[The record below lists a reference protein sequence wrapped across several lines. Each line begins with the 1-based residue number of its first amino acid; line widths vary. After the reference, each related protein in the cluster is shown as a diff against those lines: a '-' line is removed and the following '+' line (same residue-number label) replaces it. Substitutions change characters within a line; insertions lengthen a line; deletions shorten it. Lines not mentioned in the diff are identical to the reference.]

1 MAPDYK
7 DYYKTLDVAKGATQE
22 EVSKAYKK
30 LAKKYHPD
38 LNPGNSSA
46 EEKFKDITEAYEV
59 LKDEEK
65 RRLYDQL
72 GPDWQNAAYGNG
84 FGGGSPFSG
93 QNVRFNF
100 GGQSF
105 GGGQSFEGS
114 GFSDF
119 FETLFG
125 NAAGGGAGG
134 AAGSGGSFGANPFGN
149 ASARAQRGRD
159 AEVEIEI
166 PLESAFNGGERSVTI
181 QSPQGVRT
189 LKVNIPA
196 GVREGAKLR
205 LSGQGHPGMAS
216 AGDLYLKIRFAAH
229 PQFTVEGKNIVYDAH
244 VMPWTAVLGGK
255 IRVPTLEGEVELNL
269 PAESDSGRKMRL
281 RGKGLGSPAVPAE
294 RGDLLVRV
302 GIDCPKN
309 LTDTQRDMWKK
320 LAAEDSANP
329 TDATEGE

>member
-1 MAPDYK
+1 MAPEYK
-7 DYYKTLDVAKGATQE
+7 DYYKTLDVTKTATQDE
-22 EVSKAYKK
+22 ISKNYKK

-38 LNPGNSSA
+38 LNPGNTAA

-72 GPDWQNAAYGNG
+72 GPDWQNAAYGNN
-84 FGGGSPFSG
+84 FGGNAGPFSG

-125 NAAGGGAGG
+125 NAGGAGN
-134 AAGSGGSFGANPFGN
+134 GSFGANPFGS
-149 ASARAQRGRD
+149 ASAKPQRGRD

-166 PLESAFNGGERSVTI
+166 PLESAVNGGERSVTI
-181 QSPQGVRT
+181 QGPQGIRT
-189 LKVNIPA
+189 LKVNVPA
-196 GVREGAKLR
+196 GVGEGAKLR
-205 LSGQGHPGMAS
+205 LAGQGHPGAAA
-216 AGDLYLKIRFAAH
+216 AGDLYLKIRFAEH
-229 PQFTVEGKNIVYDAH
+229 PHFTVEGKNLVYEAR

-255 IRVPTLEGEVELNL
+255 IRVPTLEGEVELSL
-269 PAESDSGRKMRL
+269 PAGSDSGRKMRL
-281 RGKGLGSPAVPAE
+281 RGKGLAVSSGE
-294 RGDLLVRV
+294 RGDRGDLLVRV
-302 GIDCPKN
+302 GIDCPTS
-309 LTDTQRDMWKK
+309 LTDAQRDLWEQ
-320 LAAEDSANP
+320 LAGL
-329 TDATEGE
+329 DASGRNDQEGGE

>member
-1 MAPDYK
+1 MAPEYK
-7 DYYKTLDVAKGATQE
+7 DYYKTLGVAKAATQE
-22 EVSKAYKK
+22 DISKAYKK
-30 LAKKYHPD
+30 QAKKYHPD
-38 LNPGNSSA
+38 LNPGNNDA

-72 GPDWQNAAYGNG
+72 GPDWQNAAYGNN
-84 FGGGSPFSG
+84 FGGGNPFSG
-93 QNVRFNF
+93 QNVRYN
-100 GGQSF
+100 F

-125 NAAGGGAGG
+125 NTNGGGGG
-134 AAGSGGSFGANPFGN
+134 GFGANPFGGT
-149 ASARAQRGRD
+149 SARAQRGRD

-166 PLESAFNGGERSVTI
+166 PLESAFKGGERSVSL
-181 QSPQGVRT
+181 QGPQGIRT

-196 GVREGAKLR
+196 GVRDGAKLR
-205 LSGQGHPGMAS
+205 LSGQGHAGAAQ
-216 AGDLYLKIRFAAH
+216 AGDLYLKIRFAQH
-229 PQFTVEGKNIVYDAH
+229 PQFTVEGRDIVYEAR

-269 PAESDSGRKMRL
+269 PAASDSGRKMRL

-294 RGDLLVRV
+294 RGDLYVRV

-309 LTDTQRDMWKK
+309 LDNSHRSLWQQ
-320 LAAEDSANP
+320 LADLDKPEK
-329 TDATEGE
+329 ATSGQATPKEEE